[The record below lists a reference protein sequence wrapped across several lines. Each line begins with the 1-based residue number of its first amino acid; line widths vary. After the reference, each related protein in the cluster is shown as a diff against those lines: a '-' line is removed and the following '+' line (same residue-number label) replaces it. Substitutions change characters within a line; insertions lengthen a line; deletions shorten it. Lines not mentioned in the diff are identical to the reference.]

1 MFDERFKGMIEVVIV
16 VKDDDDDDGMKNTC
30 VVVVVVGKP
39 HSSHHVLSVC
49 DEGDG
54 IVWMKDGCVVVVMNE
69 NTFIQTKTKSR
80 IKHTL
85 ADLIK

>member
-1 MFDERFKGMIEVVIV
+1 MFDKRFKGMIEEVIV
-16 VKDDDDDDGMKNTC
+16 VKEDDDDGMKNTC
-30 VVVVVVGKP
+30 VVVVGNLI
-39 HSSHHVLSVC
+39 HLIMCCVC
-49 DEGDG
+49 DERDG

-69 NTFIQTKTKSR
+69 NTFIQNKTKSR